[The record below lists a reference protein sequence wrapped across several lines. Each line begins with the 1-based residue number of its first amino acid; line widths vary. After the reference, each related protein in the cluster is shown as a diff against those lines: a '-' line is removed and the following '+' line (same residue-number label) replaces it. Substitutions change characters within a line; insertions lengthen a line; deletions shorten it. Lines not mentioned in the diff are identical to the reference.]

1 MREVKCPKCGRVFV
15 CKHDESCFC
24 MKYHL
29 SEEAKKDIRSK
40 WNECLCEDC
49 LRLFAETIV
58 PKSESCS

>member
-24 MKYHL
+24 MKYVL
-29 SEEAKKDIRSK
+29 SEESKKDIRSK